1 MGTIVDSRHLRIAEA
16 DLVDRERTDPE
27 TGIISS
33 RVLWTDGGQSH
44 GIWQMTPGVLRNVA
58 GPPESVALVAGRAR
72 VTVHPSEEVFEIA
85 AGDTFVID
93 ADETATWE
101 VLETVRKFYV
111 VNR

>member
-1 MGTIVDSRHLRIAEA
+1 M
-16 DLVDRERTDPE
+16 
-27 TGIISS
+27 
-33 RVLWTDGGQSH
+33 LWTDGGQSH